1 MLNLLF
7 VCFLLIF
14 STCKDRG
21 RYGLTL
27 VEVRG
32 GGGEEGGEEG
42 GRSGRILGGTQTFK
56 RERRG
61 YQSFLENYEG
71 GL

>member
-32 GGGEEGGEEG
+32 GGGG
-42 GRSGRILGGTQTFK
+42 SGRILGGTQTFQ

>member
-32 GGGEEGGEEG
+32 GG
-42 GRSGRILGGTQTFK
+42 RNGRILGGTQTFK

>member
-21 RYGLTL
+21 RYGLTP

-32 GGGEEGGEEG
+32 GRG

>member
-32 GGGEEGGEEG
+32 GEEWEDFRRNTNFSEG
-42 GRSGRILGGTQTFK
+42 T
-56 RERRG
+56 
-61 YQSFLENYEG
+61 EG
-71 GL
+71 VSVFP